1 LDSIINYFDKYSDQ
15 LFVIQIGFLVIILSV
30 LVWIWYYNRKKYQHL
45 KHQIPA
51 SVVKSYLDSIIQN
64 STALKS
70 SLFRG
75 GGVDVDPSNIP
86 SVMPLTDLPGSTQVD
101 VDAGGDAA
109 LKAQIAQLQAQL
121 AEKINQVN
129 ELEAKNAGLEGTVK
143 QKQERIEELEKLL
156 AEAQAGGGGGDPE
169 AAFKLA
175 EMTKERDALK
185 EELQQYDVI
194 SDDLANMKRLK
205 QENEQLKKALADAG
219 GSVPEA
225 PAAEAAP
232 AVEEPVA
239 EAAPA
244 VEEPVAEA
252 APVVEEP
259 VAEAPT
265 EPEAAPAVEEPA
277 APAPAEPV
285 AAAPEAPAAE
295 EGGDD
300 KSPEDLLSEFEK
312 MLG

>member
-1 LDSIINYFDKYSDQ
+1 MDSIINYFDKYSEQ
-15 LFVIQIGFLVIILSV
+15 LFVIQVGFLVIILSV
-30 LVWIWYYNRKKYQHL
+30 FIWIWYYNRKKYQHL

-51 SVVKSYLDSIIQN
+51 SVVKNYLDSIIQN

-75 GGVDVDPSNIP
+75 GGLDIDPSNIP
-86 SVMPLTDLPGSTQVD
+86 SVMPLSDLPGNTQVG

-121 AEKINQVN
+121 AEKINQAN
-129 ELEAKNAGLEGTVK
+129 ELEAKNADLEGVVK

-156 AEAQAGGGGGDPE
+156 AQAQADGGGGDPE
-169 AAFKLA
+169 AAAKLA
-175 EMTKERDALK
+175 EVTKERDALK

-219 GSVPEA
+219 GAIPEA
-225 PAAEAAP
+225 TEVEAAPAP
-232 AVEEPVA
+232 AVEEEAVA
-239 EAAPA
+239 EAAVVEEPEA
-244 VEEPVAEA
+244 VEEPAAEVEEVVAE

-259 VAEAPT
+259 
-265 EPEAAPAVEEPA
+265 
-277 APAPAEPV
+277 
-285 AAAPEAPAAE
+285 APAAE
-295 EGGDD
+295 AEEVQAAAPADEAEGDD

>member
-1 LDSIINYFDKYSDQ
+1 MNSLINYFDKYSDQ

-64 STALKS
+64 STSLKS

-86 SVMPLTDLPGSTQVD
+86 SVLPLTDLPGGTQVGLD
-101 VDAGGDAA
+101 GGGDAA

-121 AEKINQVN
+121 AEKINQVG
-129 ELEAKNAGLEGTVK
+129 ELEAKNADLSGTVK

-156 AEAQAGGGGGDPE
+156 AEAQAGGGAGDPE
-169 AAFKLA
+169 AAAKLA

-185 EELQQYDVI
+185 DELQQYDVI

-205 QENEQLKKALADAG
+205 QENEQLKKALSDAG
-219 GSVPEA
+219 GSVPDAPAEEAAPA

-232 AVEEPVA
+232 APVEEPVA

-244 VEEPVAEA
+244 VEEPP
-252 APVVEEP
+252 APAVEEP
-259 VAEAPT
+259 VAEA
-265 EPEAAPAVEEPA
+265 APAA
-277 APAPAEPV
+277 AQETAPAE
-285 AAAPEAPAAE
+285 A

>member
-1 LDSIINYFDKYSDQ
+1 MDSIINYFDKYSDQ

-75 GGVDVDPSNIP
+75 GGFDVDPSNIP
-86 SVMPLTDLPGSTQVD
+86 SVMPLTDLPGSTQVG

-169 AAFKLA
+169 AAAKLA

-225 PAAEAAP
+225 PA
-232 AVEEPVA
+232 A

>member
-1 LDSIINYFDKYSDQ
+1 
-15 LFVIQIGFLVIILSV
+15 
-30 LVWIWYYNRKKYQHL
+30 
-45 KHQIPA
+45 
-51 SVVKSYLDSIIQN
+51 
-64 STALKS
+64 
-70 SLFRG
+70 
-75 GGVDVDPSNIP
+75 
-86 SVMPLTDLPGSTQVD
+86 MPLTDLPGSTQVGLD
-101 VDAGGDAA
+101 GGGDAA

-121 AEKINQVN
+121 AEKINQVT
-129 ELEAKNAGLEGTVK
+129 ELEAKNADLEGIVK

-156 AEAQAGGGGGDPE
+156 AEAQAAGGGGDPE
-169 AAFKLA
+169 AAAKLA

-205 QENEQLKKALADAG
+205 QENEQLKKALTDAG

-225 PAAEAAP
+225 PVEEPAAAAPAAEAAPAPVEEPAAEAAPVVDEPPAP

-244 VEEPVAEA
+244 AQE
-252 APVVEEP
+252 
-259 VAEAPT
+259 
-265 EPEAAPAVEEPA
+265 
-277 APAPAEPV
+277 
-285 AAAPEAPAAE
+285 AAPEAPAEA

>member
-1 LDSIINYFDKYSDQ
+1 MNSLINYFDKYSDQ

-64 STALKS
+64 STSLKS

-75 GGVDVDPSNIP
+75 GGADFDPNNIP
-86 SVMPLTDLPGSTQVD
+86 SVLPLTDLPGGTQVGLD
-101 VDAGGDAA
+101 GGGDAA

-121 AEKINQVN
+121 AEKINQVG
-129 ELEAKNAGLEGTVK
+129 ELEKKNADLEGTVK

-169 AAFKLA
+169 AAAKLA
-175 EMTKERDALK
+175 DMTKERDSLK

-205 QENEQLKKALADAG
+205 QENEQLKKALSDAG
-219 GSVPEA
+219 GSVPDA
-225 PAAEAAP
+225 PAAEAAPAPVEEPAAEAAPVVEEPPAP

-244 VEEPVAEA
+244 
-252 APVVEEP
+252 
-259 VAEAPT
+259 
-265 EPEAAPAVEEPA
+265 
-277 APAPAEPV
+277 
-285 AAAPEAPAAE
+285 APEAPAEA